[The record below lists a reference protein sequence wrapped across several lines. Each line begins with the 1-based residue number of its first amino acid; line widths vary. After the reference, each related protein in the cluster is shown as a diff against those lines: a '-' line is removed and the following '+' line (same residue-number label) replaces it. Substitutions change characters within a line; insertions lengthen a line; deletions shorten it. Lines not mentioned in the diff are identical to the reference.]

1 MAHGAGFDPGFRGA
15 VKKDDGKGEPEETEA
30 GRECHEVKEVKET
43 KEAKNVSPGEW
54 VSVRLEEKRRLAA
67 ALQRL
72 RVLGR
77 CCMSVCGYRC
87 GAVALDFGEGFS
99 AALANLWI
107 A

>member
-1 MAHGAGFDPGFRGA
+1 MTHGAGFDPGFRGA
-15 VKKDDGKGEPEETEA
+15 VKKDDGKSEPEETEA
-30 GRECHEVKEVKET
+30 GRDYHAAKKVKDT
-43 KEAKNVSPGEW
+43 KEEKNVSRGER
-54 VSVRLEEKRRLAA
+54 VSVLEEKRRLAA
-67 ALQRL
+67 ALQRW

-87 GAVALDFGEGFS
+87 GAVALDFGEGFT

>member
-1 MAHGAGFDPGFRGA
+1 MTHGAGFDPGFRGA

-30 GRECHEVKEVKET
+30 GRECHEAKEVKET
-43 KEAKNVSPGEW
+43 KEAKNVSRCER
-54 VSVRLEEKRRLAA
+54 VSVLEEKRRLAA
-67 ALQRL
+67 ALQRW
-72 RVLGR
+72 RVLER

-99 AALANLWI
+99 TALANLWI